1 MQYDE
6 NGIFAKIMRREIPAD
21 IVYETDNVLA
31 FDDINP
37 KAPVHVLIIPK
48 LNIATVNDFQPEH
61 AQMIGELVLA
71 AKQIAKDKG
80 ISESGYRL
88 VFNTMSDAGQDVFH
102 VHLHLIGGRRMTWP
116 PG

>member
-6 NGIFAKIMRREIPAD
+6 NGVFAKIIRREIPAD
-21 IVYETDNVLA
+21 IVYETDHVLA

-37 KAPVHVLIIPK
+37 KAPVHVLIVPK
-48 LNIATVNDFQPEH
+48 SNVATVNDFQPEH
-61 AQMIGELVLA
+61 AQLIGELVLA

-80 ISESGYRL
+80 VSESGYRL

-102 VHLHLIGGRRMTWP
+102 VHLHLLGGRRMTWP